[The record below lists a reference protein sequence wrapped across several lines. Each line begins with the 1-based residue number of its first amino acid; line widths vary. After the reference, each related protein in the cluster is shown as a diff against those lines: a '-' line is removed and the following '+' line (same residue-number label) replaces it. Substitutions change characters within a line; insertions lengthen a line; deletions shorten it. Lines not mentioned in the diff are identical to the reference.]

1 MSYVC
6 VSNDILLS
14 SIKVQPL
21 YLMLN
26 AVQMA
31 VETHSALLTI
41 LVIKRQDAAQPIHSH
56 NLKKEI

>member
-1 MSYVC
+1 
-6 VSNDILLS
+6 
-14 SIKVQPL
+14 
-21 YLMLN
+21 MLN

-31 VETHSALLTI
+31 VEMHSTLLTI